1 MVSVNDATAWYRRL
15 NVGVSACL
23 LLNCVPFVACI
34 WGKEYDKTS
43 MLFIRN
49 TTIVEAAKVRF
60 NIGAAFLM
68 ATIMC
73 SIAHAWIAA
82 FPSAP
87 MRAILKGTNPYRW
100 GMLMFSMPTLHVA
113 MLFGLAIVNSIWAF
127 FASTM
132 ITMLMLSALSLME
145 KSDDRHV
152 CTSLLFGVFYIT
164 FWGFAWWTGTR
175 ENPIALSC
183 MCAFIV
189 GFLGILLIARPT
201 TKAGCLY
208 KETAMIIAT
217 TVLHLA
223 GMWLWVAAQ
232 AKVFKLAPWSAFCV
246 IVLVTAS
253 FATYNVE
260 KIHGLTFDTAQAG
273 GEEKLLGGGPDEE
286 EAPPL
291 NDTEEA
297 STIIVEAD

>member
-1 MVSVNDATAWYRRL
+1 
-15 NVGVSACL
+15 
-23 LLNCVPFVACI
+23 
-34 WGKEYDKTS
+34 
-43 MLFIRN
+43 
-49 TTIVEAAKVRF
+49 
-60 NIGAAFLM
+60 
-68 ATIMC
+68 
-73 SIAHAWIAA
+73 
-82 FPSAP
+82 
-87 MRAILKGTNPYRW
+87 
-100 GMLMFSMPTLHVA
+100 
-113 MLFGLAIVNSIWAF
+113 MLFGLAIVNSVWAF
-127 FASTM
+127 YASTM

-145 KSDDRHV
+145 KSGERHV

-232 AKVFKLAPWSAFCV
+232 AKVFKLAPWSAFCA

-260 KIHGLTFDTAQAG
+260 KIHGLTFDSSPEGG
-273 GEEKLLGGGPDEE
+273 GEEKLLGEAEE

-291 NDTEEA
+291 NNTEEA
-297 STIIVEAD
+297 TIIVEAD